1 MVGLFYFCYY
11 EAVAKKILIILVLVI
26 LGATLYTAY
35 IMETQPLAG
44 YETKIIRM
52 GNSELEVL
60 VADTEEKRTKG
71 LMGVTKLTTDT
82 GMLFIFPDSSPRT
95 FWNKNTLI
103 PLDLI
108 WISNGNVV
116 DISSLPSISQSNN
129 QIISVPSSEA
139 IDMVLEVNAG
149 WVEAHGV
156 EIGTAVHTK

>member
-1 MVGLFYFCYY
+1 MNFVM
-11 EAVAKKILIILVLVI
+11 AKKILIILILVI
-26 LGATLYTAY
+26 FGAVLYTAY

-44 YETKIIRM
+44 YDTKIIRM

-71 LMGVTKLTTDT
+71 LMGVTKLTDDT

-95 FWNKNTLI
+95 FWNKNTLL

-116 DISSLPSISQSNN
+116 GISSLPSISESNN

-149 WVEAHGV
+149 WVETQGV
-156 EIGTAVHTK
+156 KVGDQIKQ